1 MSLTYG
7 SLFSGV
13 GGFDLGFD
21 AEGYDCLWQV
31 EWDPHCQETLAYHWP
46 SVPKWHDVCDVSGA
60 ELLAANGGRPCDV
73 ITFGSPCQD
82 LSVAGRRRGL
92 EGERSGLFFEALRI
106 IEEMRNGT
114 NGNVPRVAVWENVAG
129 ALFSNRGAD
138 FGRVLDEMAE
148 LGALVIDWAV
158 LDAQWFGVPQRRR
171 RVFVIAVFDPAVAK
185 RCTES
190 LLPVI
195 PRRLW
200 DPEARKQQRQSPTTD
215 VGTGTPSGCGSEIGT
230 GCLNQ
235 PMILEPIGFDSHA
248 SGSFKVHADGQSPP
262 VRLGSALNIPS
273 PPAVAQPIIENDPV
287 GTLQAQHHEGCDAEE
302 ARDGMLV
309 PYPDCAV
316 RRLTPLECERLM
328 GWPDDHTRWRADGK
342 ENSDTNRYKMCG
354 NGVVAPVS
362 AWIARRLREVLSEQ

>member
-1 MSLTYG
+1 MI
-7 SLFSGV
+7 
-13 GGFDLGFD
+13 
-21 AEGYDCLWQV
+21 
-31 EWDPHCQETLAYHWP
+31 
-46 SVPKWHDVCDVSGA
+46 
-60 ELLAANGGRPCDV
+60 N
-73 ITFGSPCQD
+73 FGSPCQD

-171 RVFVIAVFDPAVAK
+171 RVFVVAVFDPAVAE
-185 RCTES
+185 RCTEP

-215 VGTGTPSGCGSEIGT
+215 VGSGSPSGSGSSVSDEEPLCFDNSYRDGARIRRGITSTLSAKMGT
-230 GCLNQ
+230 GGLNQ
-235 PMILEPIGFDSHA
+235 PMILEAIGFDSHA

-273 PPAVAQPIIENDPV
+273 PPAVAQPILENDPV
-287 GTLQAQHHEGCDAEE
+287 GTLQARYHKGCDAEG
-302 ARDGMLV
+302 AKDGMLV